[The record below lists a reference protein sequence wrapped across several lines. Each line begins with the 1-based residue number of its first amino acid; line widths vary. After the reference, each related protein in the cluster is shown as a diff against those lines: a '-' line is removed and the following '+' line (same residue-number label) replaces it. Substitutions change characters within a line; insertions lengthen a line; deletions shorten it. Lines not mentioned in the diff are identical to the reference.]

1 MQGPEDYPLPS
12 GMHMMLTN
20 KNGGNYING
29 QTYPLITKIRVGDAI
44 CAAKHD
50 GEYIKRRVASQCG
63 VSTTFVTK
71 IENELNEH
79 KRVLSNKE
87 VKRLQKIE
95 HKELGTT
102 GVGCRTID
110 DTYDRFILYALYLE
124 QPYWSLGNYQDWL
137 CYFIGS
143 NPSKSTISRYLKTA
157 YPHSAGFVKPNMV
170 PYDKFRQENIEKA
183 YDYIFT
189 ILQLDPARIIFGDE
203 KLLKGQEIFNR
214 LVRRDPMTGQKPA
227 INPDPDFRNT
237 HSITGFCSIVGD
249 RKPLLYRIHEGN
261 NNAEEFACDVESA
274 LLCGYLR
281 PGDFLVLDNAAYHM
295 GKENDVLEDWLWEDH
310 GVMLIFLPP
319 RSPEWNPIELV
330 WAILVRRLRTTD
342 LVSVRETY
350 GNNASANVAADILD
364 DISLDEVK
372 KCYRHC
378 YQFIANLLNKN

>member
-1 MQGPEDYPLPS
+1 
-12 GMHMMLTN
+12 
-20 KNGGNYING
+20 
-29 QTYPLITKIRVGDAI
+29 
-44 CAAKHD
+44 
-50 GEYIKRRVASQCG
+50 
-63 VSTTFVTK
+63 
-71 IENELNEH
+71 
-79 KRVLSNKE
+79 
-87 VKRLQKIE
+87 
-95 HKELGTT
+95 
-102 GVGCRTID
+102 
-110 DTYDRFILYALYLE
+110 
-124 QPYWSLGNYQDWL
+124 
-137 CYFIGS
+137 
-143 NPSKSTISRYLKTA
+143 
-157 YPHSAGFVKPNMV
+157 
-170 PYDKFRQENIEKA
+170 
-183 YDYIFT
+183 
-189 ILQLDPARIIFGDE
+189 LDPARIIFGDE

-237 HSITGFCSIVGD
+237 HSITGFCSIAGD